1 MLGGSYYKGKF
12 MQQHSYWISKI
23 GKVNQKTK
31 ENLIYNLYIFFT
43 FPSVTK
49 QFCSMGMYWYNFQ
62 ITAFSV

>member
-1 MLGGSYYKGKF
+1 MVRKREVYATAFILDKQNRKSKSKNKRESYL
-12 MQQHSYWISKI
+12 QS
-23 GKVNQKTK
+23 
-31 ENLIYNLYIFFT
+31 LYFFT